1 MAVGDG
7 ASGRD
12 SVTGTS
18 AVRGEREA
26 TSGEKS
32 DRRLIP
38 IQTRFT
44 ERFLT
49 LYRNDMVSRQAVD
62 DLLSFAQE
70 LRETDAD
77 FKLIIADRLSR
88 DSIRRTHLIFRANGD
103 LELQFRAEVSGFN
116 YHTHVGIVFPNRF
129 FARAYSIPDKFVA
142 LIDDERKMELRIYQN
157 GDISHKRMPPGF
169 IEEA

>member
-7 ASGRD
+7 EAGMD

-18 AVRGEREA
+18 AVRGERE
-26 TSGEKS
+26 TSSREKP
-32 DRRLIP
+32 DRRTVP

-49 LYRNDMVSRQAVD
+49 LYQSDMVSRQAVD
-62 DLLSFAQE
+62 DLLGFAQE
-70 LRETDAD
+70 IMETDAD

-103 LELQFRAEVSGFN
+103 LELQFRTEVSGFN
-116 YHTHVGIVFPNRF
+116 PHTHVGIVFPNRF
-129 FARAYSIPDKFVA
+129 FTRAYSIPDKFVA
-142 LIDDERKMELRIYQN
+142 LIDDERIMELRIYQN
-157 GDISHKRMPPGF
+157 GDISHK
-169 IEEA
+169 